1 VSGRLHVLA
10 FDHRRSFMASFLGV
24 EGEPSP
30 ADAERA
36 RVGKRLIWA
45 GLLRACDEGVPRDSA
60 AALVDATY
68 GAGVVSEAREA
79 GVRVAVPVEA
89 SGRDVF
95 EFEVPSWSDV
105 LDELDPTWAKA
116 LVRYNP
122 EGDPAVNDRQR
133 SALRELSDHCGDT
146 GRGFMLELL
155 VPPLVEQLGSVGGD
169 RARFDREVRAELTV
183 RGIRQ
188 LQEAGI
194 EPDLWKLEG
203 SEQRHDY
210 ERVTAAARAG
220 GRDRVGCVVLGR
232 GEDAAAVTRWLR
244 AGAGV
249 GGVVGFAIGRTVWWD
264 PLRAYFAGAP
274 ADEAVARIAS
284 SYRRFVDVDAAAM
297 TGGRRDT
304 T

>member
-1 VSGRLHVLA
+1 VSGRLHILA
-10 FDHRRSFMASFLGV
+10 FDHRRSFMTSFLGV
-24 EGEPSP
+24 EAEPSP

-36 RVGKRLIWA
+36 RAGKRLIWE

-68 GAGVVSEAREA
+68 GAGVASGAREA

-95 EFEVPSWSDV
+95 AFEVSSWRDV

-122 EGDPAVNDRQR
+122 EGDPADNDRQR
-133 SALRELSDHCGDT
+133 SALRELSDHCRGT
-146 GRGFMLELL
+146 ERGFMLELL
-155 VPPLVEQLGSVGGD
+155 VPPSDAQLGSVGGD
-169 RARFDREVRAELTV
+169 RARFDRDVRAELTV
-183 RGIRQ
+183 GAIRQ

-203 SEQRHDY
+203 SERRHDY

-220 GRDRVGCVVLGR
+220 GRDPVGCIVLGR
-232 GEDAAAVTRWLR
+232 GEDAAAVTRWIR

-249 GGVVGFAIGRTVWWD
+249 GGVVGFAIGRTIWWD

-274 ADEAVARIAS
+274 ADEAIARIAS
-284 SYRRFVDVDAAAM
+284 TYRRFVDVDTSAM
-297 TGGRRDT
+297 AGGRSDT